1 MPIDLVIDERDG
13 TKPDLGDTN
22 NNSGAARA
30 STADTSHTDGSST
43 PDVVSRRLFSL
54 FLFFFF
60 FFFFLCLIS
69 SSFVVV
75 VVVVVVVVDHPH
87 LHGGVVRVAS
97 GSKDIA
103 AAPAV
108 GVLQALLSPRG
119 FLSLSFSLF
128 LSWEERPCRLAAHL
142 HWHIHQGHSFNWV
155 LSKILSRILFRILS
169 GVLSGIPLGILL
181 RILPE
186 DSFEKIL

>member
-75 VVVVVVVVDHPH
+75 VVVVVVDHPH

-119 FLSLSFSLF
+119 FLSLF
-128 LSWEERPCRLAAHL
+128 LSLSLLGGEAVSFGSSFALA
-142 HWHIHQGHSFNWV
+142 HS
-155 LSKILSRILFRILS
+155 S
-169 GVLSGIPLGILL
+169 GAFFQLGSFK
-181 RILPE
+181 
-186 DSFEKIL
+186 DSFKDSIQDSFRGSFRYSSWDSIEDTSRGFF